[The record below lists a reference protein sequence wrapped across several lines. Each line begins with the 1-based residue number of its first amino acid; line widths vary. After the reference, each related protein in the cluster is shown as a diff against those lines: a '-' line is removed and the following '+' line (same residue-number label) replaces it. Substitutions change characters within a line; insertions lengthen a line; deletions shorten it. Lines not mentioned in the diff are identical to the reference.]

1 MGAIAALLVGPACA
15 FVQPAALGVP
25 RPSLRASVERP
36 ARAASAQMKSDRG
49 DGKVNR
55 RFVLALATLPVLG
68 LRKAEAMTEA
78 EEIAKLQA
86 EAARIQEIF
95 DVQKA
100 ASANLPSLKDSLK
113 VAKSAV
119 SSEEQVAKGP
129 LKSEDPAGTLV
140 LCARGGQCVGSEPRK
155 RAVCLPQTSKGIA
168 TFSEES
174 ADKSCVL
181 LRWAATDMKDVQKVV
196 AKLMTSLQTEGEKG
210 MVVVLEPSSQYFWGT
225 LKSSKSCRQRTSA
238 RTPKGML

>member
-1 MGAIAALLVGPACA
+1 MGIKGVEGGRGFINMPRTVAMGAIAALLVGPACA

-25 RPSLRASVERP
+25 RPSLRASAERP

-55 RFVLALATLPVLG
+55 RVVLAIATLPLLG

-100 ASANLPSLKDSLK
+100 ASASLPSLKDSLK
-113 VAKSAV
+113 VAKSATP
-119 SSEEQVAKGP
+119 SEEQVAKGP

-140 LCARGGQCVGSEPRK
+140 LRVSGA
-155 RAVCLPQTSKGIA
+155 
-168 TFSEES
+168 
-174 ADKSCVL
+174 
-181 LRWAATDMKDVQKVV
+181 LRWQRASNVPWACHR
-196 AKLMTSLQTEGEKG
+196 LQGHCDFLG
-210 MVVVLEPSSQYFWGT
+210 RIG
-225 LKSSKSCRQRTSA
+225 
-238 RTPKGML
+238 